1 MRLQRERLQLEADD
15 TSGARLA
22 HGLVG
27 VAERALEPVARDG
40 LVLGFSG
47 FTPAQILAGVLGLRQ
62 AIGDLAVR

>member
-1 MRLQRERLQLEADD
+1 
-15 TSGARLA
+15 
-22 HGLVG
+22 